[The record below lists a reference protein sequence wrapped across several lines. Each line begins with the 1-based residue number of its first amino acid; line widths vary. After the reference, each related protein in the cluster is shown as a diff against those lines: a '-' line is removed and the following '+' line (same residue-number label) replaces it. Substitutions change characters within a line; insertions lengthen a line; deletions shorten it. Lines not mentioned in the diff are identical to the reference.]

1 MLPVLTGLCRIQ
13 EAHWQPTSGCLF
25 PIHLAATKKMKQ
37 KICPATGRRCRKCN
51 QGFHDRRVGQPCR
64 NCYGTFDTCSRFG
77 NSICGCQV
85 EICSADT
92 GSGGAGSG
100 SGKDK
105 TKVRAATQRSGKY
118 HWRNRAV
125 NM

>member
-1 MLPVLTGLCRIQ
+1 MTNLDKNKKERSLSDKLT
-13 EAHWQPTSGCLF
+13 
-25 PIHLAATKKMKQ
+25 
-37 KICPATGRRCRKCN
+37 PA
-51 QGFHDRRVGQPCR
+51 
-64 NCYGTFDTCSRFG
+64 
-77 NSICGCQV
+77 
-85 EICSADT
+85 
-92 GSGGAGSG
+92 